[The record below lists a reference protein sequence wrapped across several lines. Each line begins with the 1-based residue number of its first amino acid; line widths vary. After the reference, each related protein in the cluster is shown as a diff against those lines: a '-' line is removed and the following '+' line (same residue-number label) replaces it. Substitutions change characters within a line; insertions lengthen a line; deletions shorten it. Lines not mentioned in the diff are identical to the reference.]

1 LTEFIRQNFGLNY
14 LLLDVN
20 KLIKKETVSKESKI
34 DVFVNDCLKNL
45 QKQLNQSVRKSSFIS
60 GLSEDSFIN
69 SLISSLS
76 TTLQQ
81 FIEKQ

>member
-1 LTEFIRQNFGLNY
+1 MTEFIRQNFGLNY

>member
-1 LTEFIRQNFGLNY
+1 MTEFIRQNFGLNY

-20 KLIKKETVSKESKI
+20 KLIKKESVSKESKI
-34 DVFVNDCLKNL
+34 DVFINDCLNNL

-69 SLISSLS
+69 ALI
-76 TTLQQ
+76 
-81 FIEKQ
+81 